1 MIEQRFSRHVSYVS
15 MISALGLEIFTCMH
29 IYTQILGTQWKYGQC
44 RENAFVLDSQIEEV
58 VMTYVQWLL
67 IVQQDPI
74 PLSWSFWRCTASN
87 REEFHHG

>member
-1 MIEQRFSRHVSYVS
+1 MIEQRFSRYVSCVS
-15 MISALGLEIFTCMH
+15 MISALGLEIFMCIH
-29 IYTQILGTQWKYGQC
+29 IYKQILGTQWKYGQR
-44 RENAFVLDSQIEEV
+44 RENALVLDSQTEKV

-87 REEFHHG
+87 RE